1 VPRST
6 AQPAAVPVS
15 KAAIPCVF
23 LGVRIYYGEVAWL
36 WLSARESPVTQFNG
50 PCVGQVECT
59 PIVKYE
65 VCKTLGPCIV

>member
-15 KAAIPCVF
+15 KAAISCVF

-36 WLSARESPVTQFNG
+36 WLSARESPSRKSTVRVSDKWNARQ
-50 PCVGQVECT
+50 
-59 PIVKYE
+59 
-65 VCKTLGPCIV
+65 